1 MIKKGEEL
9 TKYTDGALI
18 PDLEKT
24 DGGNVVEWTKE
35 IREQID
41 GLDTGIQLQAKVTIC
56 ARRAIEIYD
65 CNEVGRDLML
75 HYYEKKRSFF
85 YAGYLL
91 KQNIT

>member
-35 IREQID
+35 IREQIKD
-41 GLDTGIQLQAKVTIC
+41 SKKELEGAKNDFMETCV
-56 ARRAIEIYD
+56 
-65 CNEVGRDLML
+65 
-75 HYYEKKRSFF
+75 SF
-85 YAGYLL
+85 Y
-91 KQNIT
+91 I